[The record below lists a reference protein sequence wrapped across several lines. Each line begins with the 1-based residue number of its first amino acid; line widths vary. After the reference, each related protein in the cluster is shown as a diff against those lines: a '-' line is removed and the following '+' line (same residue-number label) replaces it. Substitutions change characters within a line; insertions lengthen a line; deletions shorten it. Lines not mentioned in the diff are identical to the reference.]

1 MGWSVTINNK
11 TGESLDL
18 MLWHFDRGGWRE
30 LWYFE
35 KGGRQTGGQVPSANI
50 AADDSVTFSWDVAPP
65 EGISGRIVYAG
76 ESDSVDVSWTVSAPI
91 APSTD
96 LSGSERGEARRFGRA
111 QRDRVRTCDD
121 AWCRG
126 RETSVVVVR
135 GGTSY
140 DSTSRSD
147 RLDLPVICTSRP
159 LCTSLSAMAEAAA
172 EL

>member
-96 LSGSERGEARRFGRA
+96 LTGHALATFGSGRFYRSQVTQLANWGSVTYDISSSA
-111 QRDRVRTCDD
+111 DDRPP
-121 AWCRG
+121 
-126 RETSVVVVR
+126 
-135 GGTSY
+135 
-140 DSTSRSD
+140 
-147 RLDLPVICTSRP
+147 RLSRP
-159 LCTSLSAMAEAAA
+159 LVGRTV
-172 EL
+172 